1 VQLLVYTVQGEEQR
15 GKNAALRGTGADG
28 PGVREVFPQP
38 HVLLPVRQ
46 EVCDPPAG
54 GVGHVQLGELVLQQS
69 RDDGVEGG
77 AEVHKQ
83 DPSVGSCCVQVLE
96 EEVKG
101 HVDSVVHRP
110 VGSVG
115 ELQGVQERVCDGF

>member
-1 VQLLVYTVQGEEQR
+1 M
-15 GKNAALRGTGADG
+15 
-28 PGVREVFPQP
+28 VFPQP

-54 GVGHVQLGELVLQQS
+54 GVRHVQLVLQQS

-77 AEVHKQ
+77 AQVHQQ
-83 DPSVGSCCVQVLE
+83 DPGVGSCCVQVLE

-101 HVDSVVHRP
+101 HVDSIVYRP

-115 ELQGVQERVCDGF
+115 ELQGVQ